1 MFDRFKPR
9 MIKFPENPQDSSSSK
24 ARRGARLWTPDR
36 DEQKDAASVEEGSL
50 DDVVIKSISSQ
61 FLHIFCVS
69 FDVYLLLR

>member
-36 DEQKDAASVEEGSL
+36 DEHKDAASVEEGSL
-50 DDVVIKSISSQ
+50 DDVETAPLFSPEE
-61 FLHIFCVS
+61 LACR
-69 FDVYLLLR
+69 LAN

>member
-36 DEQKDAASVEEGSL
+36 DEQKDAASFSLFRGGSG
-50 DDVVIKSISSQ
+50 SAFPYS
-61 FLHIFCVS
+61 
-69 FDVYLLLR
+69 